1 MPFWNTRVIHT
12 CGAGTS
18 YHSRTHVLAPH
29 VEHVLFPFRNT
40 RVSPTCEACTA
51 YPSGTHEVALNVEQV
66 LHDLSER
73 TS

>member
-29 VEHVLFPFRNT
+29 VEHVLFPFRTHELVLRVKLPSSREGLT
-40 RVSPTCEACTA
+40 RVFRKGKQ
-51 YPSGTHEVALNVEQV
+51 YL
-66 LHDLSER
+66 LHMWD
-73 TS
+73 